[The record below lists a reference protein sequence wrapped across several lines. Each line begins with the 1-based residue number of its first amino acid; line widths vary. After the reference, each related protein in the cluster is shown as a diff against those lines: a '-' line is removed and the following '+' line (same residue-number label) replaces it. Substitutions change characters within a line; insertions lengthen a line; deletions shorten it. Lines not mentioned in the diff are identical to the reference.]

1 MIIEVDEYK
10 KQIPGYDPE
19 KSEAFHSQSA
29 KLADK
34 DFQKY
39 LKTGKFREVIFMA
52 GGTASGKTEF
62 AFSYL
67 DKKHQLVYDGTLK
80 NFSGFKIKVSNIKR
94 YAKNNPKIRVVLV
107 IPEDP
112 SKSFGAFLQRDRKMK
127 NQTFFDT
134 QIRSRVSIAKILKE
148 TDFAVDVYVSRV
160 FSDSDKLD
168 FIKLSMRG
176 IGRFGM
182 AKSLILSSK
191 KILNMAK
198 INGLDFDIDFDNI

>member
-19 KSEAFHSQSA
+19 KSESFHSQSA

-94 YAKNNPKIRVVLV
+94 YAKNNPKIKVVL
-107 IPEDP
+107 ILPEYWI
-112 SKSFGAFLQRDRKMK
+112 SALGVFLSRERKMEL
-127 NQTFFDT
+127 NTFFIT
-134 QIRSRVSIAKILKE
+134 HSRSAQSVSEVLKN
-148 TDFAVDVYVSRV
+148 TDYIVDVYVSSFDDEKNKLQYAKLSISRKQKIKTLLNV
-160 FSDSDKLD
+160 SDS
-168 FIKLSMRG
+168 IKKQAEN
-176 IGRFGM
+176 FG
-182 AKSLILSSK
+182 
-191 KILNMAK
+191 
-198 INGLDFDIDFDNI
+198 IDF